1 MQIDG
6 WTPLISLHEEH
17 VIDLLKDFYRF
28 FLGGGWVGEDED
40 VMQ

>member
-17 VIDLLKDFYRF
+17 VVDLLKDFYRF
-28 FLGGGWVGEDED
+28 FPQEVGG
-40 VMQ
+40 